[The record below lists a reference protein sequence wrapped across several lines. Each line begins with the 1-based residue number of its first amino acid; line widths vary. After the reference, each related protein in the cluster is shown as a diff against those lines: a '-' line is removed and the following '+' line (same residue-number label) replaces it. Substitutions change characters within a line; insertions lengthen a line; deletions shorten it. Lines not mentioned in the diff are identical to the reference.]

1 MQTRD
6 WTKFAARAIVG
17 AATAWVVSK
26 VVGPKAGVV
35 GAVAVVA
42 AHEMF
47 DAPLANYLDRTIRA

>member
-1 MQTRD
+1 MQTSD

-17 AATAWVVSK
+17 GLTAWAVSK

-35 GAVAVVA
+35 GALAAVA
-42 AHEMF
+42 AHDMF